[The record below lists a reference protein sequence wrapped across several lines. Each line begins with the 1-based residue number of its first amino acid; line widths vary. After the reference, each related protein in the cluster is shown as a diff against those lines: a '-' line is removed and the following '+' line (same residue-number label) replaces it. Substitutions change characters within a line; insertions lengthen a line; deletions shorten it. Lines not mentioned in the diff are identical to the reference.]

1 MAAPPSRPS
10 RSAPEPSGAW
20 RLSRVEVL
28 GILAFWTVFAVL
40 AAGNR
45 ILDPRGP
52 GIEGGLQTGA
62 VVLAFVQS
70 YVWALLT
77 PPIFWLSRRYGVERE
92 DWFSR
97 VVVLALAGIGIAI
110 AVDLA
115 MGFFRF
121 HLFPSPRFR
130 RFGFSPLRSVARLWF
145 LNELVVYFA
154 VLAAGFARA
163 YFQRLQARQE
173 EAVRLQAE
181 TARLHAQLADARLQT
196 LRMQVNPHFLFNTL
210 HAVSALVERDPRGVR
225 KMIARLSEL
234 LRYTLEGTSE
244 QEVPLQ
250 QELSFLDDYLEIM
263 RIRFQGRLQVDT
275 EADPDVL
282 EALVPNLILQP
293 LVENA
298 IEHGVARV
306 EGIGQI
312 TIGAERSGDRLVL
325 EVRDNGPP
333 PADSVPPRD
342 GVGLTNTRARL
353 EQLYGADQRLVLEP
367 AGEGGLIARIEL
379 PYHTAAEVRSAPE
392 ALPA

>member
-1 MAAPPSRPS
+1 MTTGGEARAA
-10 RSAPEPSGAW
+10 SGGW

-52 GIEGGLQTGA
+52 GVEGALQTGP

-77 PPIFWLSRRYGVERE
+77 PLIFWLSRRYGVERE

-97 VVVLALAGIGIAI
+97 VFVLAVVGIGIAI

-121 HLFPSPRFR
+121 HLFPSPRSR
-130 RFGFSPLRSVARLWF
+130 RFGFSPLRSVAGLWF

-234 LRYTLEGTSE
+234 LRYTLEGSSE

-250 QELSFLDDYLEIM
+250 QELKFLDDYLEIM
-263 RIRFQGRLQVDT
+263 RIRFQGRLQVTT
-275 EADPDVL
+275 EAEPGVL
-282 EALVPNLILQP
+282 DALVPNLILQP

-312 TIGAERSGDRLVL
+312 AVRAERSGERLVL
-325 EVRDNGPP
+325 QVGDNGPP
-333 PADSVPPRD
+333 PNGAGAPPRE
-342 GVGLTNTRARL
+342 GLGLANTRARL
-353 EQLYGADQRLVLEP
+353 EQLYGAAQRLALEP
-367 AGEGGLIARIEL
+367 AEGGGLSARIEL
-379 PYHTAAEVRSAPE
+379 PYHTAAEVRSAL
-392 ALPA
+392 ALEPT